1 LGAEG
6 PSSAN
11 LDRIQIIKGWAKN
24 GQSFEKIYDVAWSG
38 DRTPDPATGKVPP
51 IGSTVDISKGIYKDT
66 IGAAELKTLWTDPD
80 FDPSVDVFY
89 YARVLE
95 IPTPRWSTIDAANL
109 HVVPPRVVPLTVQ
122 DRAWSSPIWYTP
134 TA

>member
-66 IGAAELKTLWTDPD
+66 IGAAELKILWTDPD

-89 YARVLE
+89 
-95 IPTPRWSTIDAANL
+95 
-109 HVVPPRVVPLTVQ
+109 
-122 DRAWSSPIWYTP
+122 
-134 TA
+134 